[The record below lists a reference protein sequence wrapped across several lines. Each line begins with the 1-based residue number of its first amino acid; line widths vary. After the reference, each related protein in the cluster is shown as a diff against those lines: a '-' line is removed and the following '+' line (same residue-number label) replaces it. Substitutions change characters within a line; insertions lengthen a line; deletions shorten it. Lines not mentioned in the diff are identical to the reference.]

1 MYGKNRR
8 FISKNIGFSWSRAN
22 LVEDLRKTLSGDDEG
37 FLVCFPSGSEFLEL
51 VHIFQEIK
59 CIVKS

>member
-1 MYGKNRR
+1 M
-8 FISKNIGFSWSRAN
+8 
-22 LVEDLRKTLSGDDEG
+22 EDLRKTLSGDDEG